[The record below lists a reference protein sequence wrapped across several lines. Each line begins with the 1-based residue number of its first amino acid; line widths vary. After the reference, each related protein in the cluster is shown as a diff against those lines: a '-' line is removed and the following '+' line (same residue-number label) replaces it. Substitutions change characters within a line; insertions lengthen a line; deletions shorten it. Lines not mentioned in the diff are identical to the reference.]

1 MAQYKVPQDVE
12 ADDKL
17 VGPFSFRQFV
27 YLMIAGGF
35 IALAVALFQIFP
47 MLALIPLP
55 FIAIFSVVALPLRK
69 EQPMETYLI
78 AVVNYHLRPKLRF
91 WTSGMPETIV
101 KITAPKVVEDR
112 RVRDISEDEASRRL
126 SFLADVVDTG
136 GASIVSPTAT
146 ALRDDLLAEASS
158 TTDIFDRME
167 TATLNR
173 QMAEEEAERHAKAV
187 EQMRAAMETN
197 NSIPATP
204 EIPDVFDAPQSSG
217 LPESDIIELANNAD
231 GLSVESV
238 SDLAEHR
245 QEEKEE
251 VVIKLR

>member
-1 MAQYKVPQDVE
+1 M
-12 ADDKL
+12 
-17 VGPFSFRQFV
+17 
-27 YLMIAGGF
+27 
-35 IALAVALFQIFP
+35 AVALFQVFP

-91 WTSGMPETIV
+91 WTAGLPETIV

-126 SFLADVVDTG
+126 SFLADVVDTK
-136 GASIVSPTAT
+136 GASIVSPTST
-146 ALRDDLLAEASS
+146 ALKDDLLAEASS
-158 TTDIFDRME
+158 TTDIFDKME

-173 QMAEEEAERHAKAV
+173 QMAEEEAERHSRAV
-187 EQMRAAMETN
+187 EQMRAAMEESKSTY
-197 NSIPATP
+197 
-204 EIPDVFDAPQSSG
+204 EIPETPSEPQNSG

-231 GLSVESV
+231 GLSAESV